1 MNKTMNT
8 QKQSLL
14 TLPGRM
20 LSAVGEA
27 IGRSREY
34 RCCF

>member
-8 QKQSLL
+8 QKQSLF

-27 IGRSREY
+27 IYRSRDFR
-34 RCCF
+34 RCF

>member
-1 MNKTMNT
+1 MNKMMNT

-27 IGRSREY
+27 IYRSRDFR
-34 RCCF
+34 RCF

>member
-27 IGRSREY
+27 IYRSRDF
-34 RCCF
+34 RHCF